1 MNNIKCCGGHRATA
15 LWRVLWQYL
24 VILYL
29 SVLYET
35 AILHLGIA
43 LEKPYTCDQGVSL
56 IVMLLTEEVHGLSS
70 VSSVTQSCPAL
81 CDPMDCSTP
90 CFPVHRQLP
99 ELAQTHVH

>member
-56 IVMLLTEEVHGLSS
+56 IVMLLTEEVQIGR
-70 VSSVTQSCPAL
+70 A
-81 CDPMDCSTP
+81 
-90 CFPVHRQLP
+90 
-99 ELAQTHVH
+99 HV